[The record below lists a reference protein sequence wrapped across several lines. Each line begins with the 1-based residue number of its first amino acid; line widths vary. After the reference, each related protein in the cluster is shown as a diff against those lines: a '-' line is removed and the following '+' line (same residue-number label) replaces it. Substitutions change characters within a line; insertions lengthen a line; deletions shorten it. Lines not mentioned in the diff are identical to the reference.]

1 MGHGASL
8 PQAGEEI
15 KQTPVRSLLQVQLK
29 NLVPEVYSVYY
40 RSGGGLMCMSVRP
53 SVCVSKNQR
62 GTKNRKKK
70 SVEHGD
76 LKIKIN
82 SGFQN
87 SEFVL
92 YGPTRVY
99 EVRIRTDHPE

>member
-1 MGHGASL
+1 MCVCL
-8 PQAGEEI
+8 
-15 KQTPVRSLLQVQLK
+15 
-29 NLVPEVYSVYY
+29 SVC
-40 RSGGGLMCMSVRP
+40 L
-53 SVCVSKNQR
+53 SVCVSKNQKNQKNQR

-87 SEFVL
+87 SGIRNS

-99 EVRIRTDHPE
+99 EVRIRTVYVRTDSDHPE